1 MFRNITKKI
10 LAGVMLASFFLIDNV
25 ANAYDLPEIKIE
37 KPKKSTKNKTT
48 TEKNDK
54 TKKSVPLMDKNY
66 IFIGKYKGMNYY
78 LDRYSIKIKK
88 NKSNTRS
95 WTQFIFP
102 IGVEVKPINSRSTLQ
117 KFFFDGE
124 SAYNSTRKKNLI
136 DEIENE
142 EDKNFL
148 MNCFKIGYQTAFD
161 ESIK

>member
-78 LDRYSIKIKK
+78 LDRYSIKINRRQK
-88 NKSNTRS
+88 NSYRAIRPVNRANCHRINGGDETFLFGGRQERTAADYRLGQCRIQGGAR
-95 WTQFIFP
+95 TQ
-102 IGVEVKPINSRSTLQ
+102 
-117 KFFFDGE
+117 
-124 SAYNSTRKKNLI
+124 
-136 DEIENE
+136 
-142 EDKNFL
+142 
-148 MNCFKIGYQTAFD
+148 QTVTA
-161 ESIK
+161 